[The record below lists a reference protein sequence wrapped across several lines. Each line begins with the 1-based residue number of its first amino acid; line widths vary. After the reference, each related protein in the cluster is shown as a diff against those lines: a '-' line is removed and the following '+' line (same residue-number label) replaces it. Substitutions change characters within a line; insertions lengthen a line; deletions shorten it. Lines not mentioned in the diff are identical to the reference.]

1 MTTEIITPIAK
12 FIAEKI
18 LKQPSKVISADEA
31 LISSGLIDSFSL
43 VDLSLIVEDAFGVH
57 LDDTE
62 LNADTFD
69 TLDQL
74 AALIRTRQAGA

>member
-1 MTTEIITPIAK
+1 MTDEIVQTLAGQIA
-12 FIAEKI
+12 AQI
-18 LKQPSKVISADEA
+18 LKQPKRTIAPDQA